1 MDKKKVIA
9 EVIKLAN
16 DFENN
21 GMVSIAN
28 KVTDIALKLAYDF
41 KNPKKEE
48 IVDESLALEDEDITH
63 WNDDEDSDDSDD
75 SDKVDFSN
83 IFKELLVDD
92 SLTKDFAF
100 DDDEEDMDD
109 SDDSDDDDLTSF
121 DEENENIDKD
131 TGEPITEN
139 EWNDLFQTFIVDGDI
154 SRSQIEDALSVL
166 INSSKKLAKYNGH
179 TSSLVKL
186 ACKHYDRTNH
196 IMNLKEIIL
205 TMDKTFGRQMD
216 LL

>member
-28 KVTDIALKLAYDF
+28 KVTDIALKLSYDF
-41 KNPKKEE
+41 NNPKKEE
-48 IVDESLALEDEDITH
+48 IVDQSLALEDEDITH
-63 WNDDEDSDDSDD
+63 WNDDEDSDD

-109 SDDSDDDDLTSF
+109 SDDDDLTSF
-121 DEENENIDKD
+121 DEENEGIDKD

-166 INSSKKLAKYNGH
+166 MNSSKKLAKYNGH

>member
-1 MDKKKVIA
+1 MNKKQVIA
-9 EVIKLAN
+9 EVIKLA
-16 DFENN
+16 DEFENN

-41 KNPKKEE
+41 NNPEKEE
-48 IVDESLALEDEDITH
+48 IVDQSLALEEDEDITH
-63 WNDDEDSDDSDD
+63 WNDDEEEDN
-75 SDKVDFSN
+75 SDKLDFSN

-92 SLTKDFAF
+92 SLAKDFAF
-100 DDDEEDMDD
+100 EDDEDMDD
-109 SDDSDDDDLTSF
+109 SDDEEDEEEITSF
-121 DEENENIDKD
+121 DEENEGIDKD

-166 INSSKKLAKYNGH
+166 MNSKKKLAKYNGH
-179 TSSLVKL
+179 TSSLIKL

-196 IMNLKEIIL
+196 IMNLKEIIQ

-216 LL
+216 IL

>member
-1 MDKKKVIA
+1 MDKKRVIA
-9 EVIKLAN
+9 EVIELADHFEENGMISLAN
-16 DFENN
+16 R
-21 GMVSIAN
+21 
-28 KVTDIALKLAYDF
+28 VTDIALKLAYDF
-41 KNPKKEE
+41 NNPEKEE
-48 IVDESLALEDEDITH
+48 IVDDSLALEQKDITH
-63 WNDDEDSDDSDD
+63 WNDDEEDEDEDE

-100 DDDEEDMDD
+100 DDDDEDRDKI
-109 SDDSDDDDLTSF
+109 TSF

-131 TGEPITEN
+131 TGEPISEN
-139 EWNDLFQTFIVDGDI
+139 EWNDLFHDFIVDGDI

-166 INSSKKLAKYNGH
+166 INSKKKLAKYNGY

-186 ACKHYDRTNH
+186 ASKHYEKTNH
-196 IMNLKEIIL
+196 VMSLKEMIQ
-205 TMDKTFGRQMD
+205 TMDKTFGKQMD

>member
-41 KNPKKEE
+41 NNPKKEE
-48 IVDESLALEDEDITH
+48 IVDQYLALEDEDITH

-109 SDDSDDDDLTSF
+109 SDDDDLTSF
-121 DEENENIDKD
+121 DEENEGIDKD

-166 INSSKKLAKYNGH
+166 MNSSKKLAKYPGH